1 MRGTD
6 RSRLRV
12 GLTEAAKLKKLC
24 VAAYSEKDPGMFG
37 QEVAAADADLQQLPP
52 QWLDILAVTAY
63 TRRHVSVF
71 QEIVTQH
78 RGPSPKSTFDH
89 FGTMLI
95 SGRLKPSRALKHSLR
110 DSDDNRIE
118 EIRLWTAL
126 LQADGW
132 IHYPLSDS
140 GGGPWGL
147 YPGLHWLIDFWE
159 REPQLRASPEVEAL
173 CRLFGEKGIVI
184 GVPTLSRFLH
194 VIDVDS
200 GKFSAGVS
208 PCGLGPATMVLSVF
222 PRSRIASEGSIP
234 IPPGQSANL
243 LRPLTQWDDASED
256 RLQVAR
262 MALEQGYDIN
272 EQLNDHGSPS
282 SLTARQRDSA
292 LHLAAE
298 RGDGPLVDLLLE
310 FGARGDVRGGGGEED
325 TPVQRARVH
334 GHADIA
340 ARIEAVTSQEL
351 KGGVGSGNRTVQK
364 RDDLCFDSGIDDEP
378 ETEDFFG

>member
-1 MRGTD
+1 
-6 RSRLRV
+6 
-12 GLTEAAKLKKLC
+12 
-24 VAAYSEKDPGMFG
+24 VAAYSEKDPGTFG

-63 TRRHVSVF
+63 VRRHVSVF
-71 QEIVTQH
+71 QEIMTQQ
-78 RGPSPKSTFDH
+78 RGPSPQSTFDH

-95 SGRLKPSRALKHSLR
+95 SRRLKPSRTLQHSN

-184 GVPTLSRFLH
+184 GVPTLSRFLS
-194 VIDVDS
+194 VIDGDDAE
-200 GKFSAGVS
+200 FPAGVN

-222 PRSRIASEGSIP
+222 PRSRVASEGSIP
-234 IPPGQSANL
+234 ISRGQSANL
-243 LRPLTQWDDASED
+243 LLPLTQWDDASED
-256 RLQVAR
+256 RLRVAR
-262 MALEQGYDIN
+262 LALEQGYDVN
-272 EQLNDHGSPS
+272 EQLNDHGYPS

-298 RGDGPLVDLLLE
+298 RRDGPLVDLLLE
-310 FGARGDVRGGGGEED
+310 FGARADLRGGGGEDD
-325 TPVQRARVH
+325 TPAQRARVH
-334 GHADIA
+334 GHEDIA
-340 ARIEAVTSQEL
+340 ARIEGATSQ
-351 KGGVGSGNRTVQK
+351 R
-364 RDDLCFDSGIDDEP
+364 
-378 ETEDFFG
+378 